1 MFFCWQLFDQET
13 QLDWIIFH
21 DVMATSKIYMRTLC
35 PIRYEWVKDLLPK
48 LHEVDVYQLSSV
60 ARNEMTTD
68 MAGQSQNKHQA
79 KRVSGESLPP
89 HPRSYLETVTF
100 GFFFF

>member
-1 MFFCWQLFDQET
+1 
-13 QLDWIIFH
+13 
-21 DVMATSKIYMRTLC
+21 MATSKIYMRTLC

-60 ARNEMTTD
+60 ARNEVTTD

-79 KRVSGESLPP
+79 KRVSEQAREDALRKLEKRNDETSISDA
-89 HPRSYLETVTF
+89 RARYLQRKMDKSQNWA
-100 GFFFF
+100 GQ